1 MQALERVKNL
11 IFDIKKS
18 PKYGADI
25 MHGFVARNGG
35 KRVLDI
41 SDSRCLINMSNL
53 FYDNLYME
61 EIQGS
66 PLKQPYF
73 VLAFK
78 SFVDGITFEKDA
90 VGNVVV

>member
-1 MQALERVKNL
+1 MQ
-11 IFDIKKS
+11 
-18 PKYGADI
+18 
-25 MHGFVARNGG
+25 GFVDRNDN

-41 SDSRCLINMSNL
+41 TDSRCLINMSNL

-78 SFVDGITFEKDA
+78 KFVERISFEKDA